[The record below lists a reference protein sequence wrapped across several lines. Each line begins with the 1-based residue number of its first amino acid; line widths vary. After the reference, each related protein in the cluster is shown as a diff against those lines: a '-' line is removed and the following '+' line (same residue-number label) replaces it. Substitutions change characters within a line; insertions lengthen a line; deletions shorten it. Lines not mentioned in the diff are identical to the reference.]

1 MLNKKI
7 ILYVLVYVVFS
18 CSAVFAAEQVR
29 VGIIPFAS
37 RTEEISESQAA
48 SVTDMITGFLH
59 ASPSIAIIERER
71 LRVAAMEQGFSASN
85 NDSVAKL
92 GQILGCK
99 YILLGAVTQL
109 TQRYL
114 STTKYTSFL
123 FDKIYD
129 GENESQEFTAKLE
142 ARLIDV
148 VTGRIVLSF
157 TQSGSAIVSS
167 GQKYSHRDMVMRA
180 IAASSTRLCDE
191 VREILVNEY
200 PSIIAINKNNI
211 RINRGRDSGVS
222 IGSLYKVYQDGEEIF
237 DLNGKTLG
245 KKKINLALL
254 RVVKVQ
260 NDFSDAVIVDNDS
273 IKNQNTKNTGKKP
286 INTKNKK
293 KNKKAVPE
301 QDFQEEEVKLVLIR
315 EGDKIEA
322 ISFTEAEKLK
332 LASQRI
338 GEDK

>member
-1 MLNKKI
+1 
-7 ILYVLVYVVFS
+7 
-18 CSAVFAAEQVR
+18 
-29 VGIIPFAS
+29 
-37 RTEEISESQAA
+37 
-48 SVTDMITGFLH
+48 
-59 ASPSIAIIERER
+59 
-71 LRVAAMEQGFSASN
+71 
-85 NDSVAKL
+85 
-92 GQILGCK
+92 
-99 YILLGAVTQL
+99 
-109 TQRYL
+109 
-114 STTKYTSFL
+114 
-123 FDKIYD
+123 
-129 GENESQEFTAKLE
+129 
-142 ARLIDV
+142 
-148 VTGRIVLSF
+148 
-157 TQSGSAIVSS
+157 
-167 GQKYSHRDMVMRA
+167 MRA

>member
-123 FDKIYD
+123 FDKIY
-129 GENESQEFTAKLE
+129 QL
-142 ARLIDV
+142 
-148 VTGRIVLSF
+148 
-157 TQSGSAIVSS
+157 
-167 GQKYSHRDMVMRA
+167 
-180 IAASSTRLCDE
+180 
-191 VREILVNEY
+191 
-200 PSIIAINKNNI
+200 
-211 RINRGRDSGVS
+211 
-222 IGSLYKVYQDGEEIF
+222 
-237 DLNGKTLG
+237 
-245 KKKINLALL
+245 
-254 RVVKVQ
+254 
-260 NDFSDAVIVDNDS
+260 
-273 IKNQNTKNTGKKP
+273 
-286 INTKNKK
+286 
-293 KNKKAVPE
+293 
-301 QDFQEEEVKLVLIR
+301 
-315 EGDKIEA
+315 
-322 ISFTEAEKLK
+322 
-332 LASQRI
+332 
-338 GEDK
+338 